1 MKCHKTIIST
11 RILKDIWLSQS
22 FNPSVVFQVEWK
34 GKSFHFR
41 FIFTGTKGD
50 WPFLRSAYSLECGF
64 TSAQKCHRCEVR
76 DLWLYVLYMCF
87 STRWNHFF
95 CGSSLNEH
103 PFPLPSP
110 VSSKE
115 WWDVKRHLKTLP
127 GDSTNTRA
135 FKVGER
141 SPLRELSL
149 GDATKYIRIDP
160 AHTWAIDGVGKDFL
174 ASCIIILVRA
184 NHFGSGSTP
193 HSLQNAYASFL
204 AYCNAY
210 KKTTSI
216 TEFGFSTF
224 KLPQNSFLGF
234 VNIFCFHPT
243 GRNPLQKLYVTF
255 SPIRSW
261 HFLPTKRLN
270 GFPHGLGKG
279 HDAAAVGAWLA
290 QEVERI
296 CYESC
301 DFW

>member
-1 MKCHKTIIST
+1 MK
-11 RILKDIWLSQS
+11 
-22 FNPSVVFQVEWK
+22 P
-34 GKSFHFR
+34 
-41 FIFTGTKGD
+41 
-50 WPFLRSAYSLECGF
+50 
-64 TSAQKCHRCEVR
+64 
-76 DLWLYVLYMCF
+76 
-87 STRWNHFF
+87 HFF
-95 CGSSLNEH
+95 CQQPEWTSIS
-103 PFPLPSP
+103 PSP

-115 WWDVKRHLKTLP
+115 WWDVKGHLKTLP

-174 ASCIIILVRA
+174 ASCIILLVRA

-224 KLPQNSFLGF
+224 KLPQNSLLGF
-234 VNIFCFHPT
+234 VNIFFPQLEGTHYKKY
-243 GRNPLQKLYVTF
+243 LTF
-255 SPIRSW
+255 SPIFGLDPSCPPKGW
-261 HFLPTKRLN
+261 MGFLMDLEKAMMLQQWV
-270 GFPHGLGKG
+270 LG
-279 HDAAAVGAWLA
+279 
-290 QEVERI
+290 
-296 CYESC
+296 
-301 DFW
+301 